1 MKNLLLIIITTVLL
15 FPTQSQSITNH
26 FSAGGVL
33 ELDLSDSE
41 ISLKPKQERDSQA
54 QKEHVHEL

>member
-41 ISLKPKQERDSQA
+41 ISLKPKQEIEQMTGFS
-54 QKEHVHEL
+54 